1 MDQRIIE
8 IAKDNGYSWIDR
20 KLHEEIGEL
29 LMTKA
34 KFDTSMDAEPK
45 TEDELVL
52 KQDNVNKWKSELAGE
67 IADVKV
73 MLDQITYVLGI
84 EQEVE
89 YDYSYKLDRQIKR
102 IEERKLMENEM

>member
-34 KFDTSMDAEPK
+34 KFDTANEADAK
-45 TEDELVL
+45 NEDDLIL
-52 KQDNVNKWKSELAGE
+52 KLSNIERWKSELASE

-73 MLDQITYVLGI
+73 MLDQITYVLGM

-89 YDYSYKLDRQIKR
+89 YDYSYKLDRQMKR
-102 IEERKLMENEM
+102 IEERKSMENEM